1 MNDHHL
7 PTSAP
12 QPLLKV
18 ASIAKS
24 FGGIQALYNVT
35 FEVAPG
41 AIHAVIGP
49 NGAGKTTLFNIITG
63 TYEADDG
70 QIVYENREIQGQ
82 KVHEV
87 VAQGIARTF
96 QNVELFGSMTV
107 LENVLVGRHVRMRC
121 GFWGAIGRSPRV
133 RREEREARDYAREL
147 LEFVGLESVASQR
160 STDLPFGWQR
170 FLEIA
175 RALATQ
181 PRLLLLDE
189 PASGL
194 NAVETHQLG
203 ELLQQIRSRG
213 ITLLLVEHDMDL
225 TMGISDKIVVLHQG
239 QKLAEG
245 KPREI
250 QCNEA
255 VICAYLG
262 NGQEISGA
270 SRDAAGS

>member
-1 MNDHHL
+1 MNAHEV
-7 PTSAP
+7 PAATP

-24 FGGIQALYNVT
+24 FGGIQALYNVA
-35 FEVAPG
+35 FEVASG
-41 AIHAVIGP
+41 AIHALIGP

-63 TYEADDG
+63 AYEPDDG
-70 QIVYENREIQGQ
+70 QIVYDNREIQGK

-121 GFWGAIGRSPRV
+121 GFWGAMGRWPGV
-133 RREEREARDYAREL
+133 RKEEREARDCAWEL
-147 LEFVGLESVASQR
+147 LEFVGLESVSSQR

-175 RALATQ
+175 RALATE

-194 NAVETHQLG
+194 NAVETRRLG

-213 ITLLLVEHDMDL
+213 VTLLLVEHDMDL
-225 TMGISDKIVVLHQG
+225 TMDISDKIVVLHQG

-245 KPREI
+245 TPREI
-250 QCNEA
+250 QCNEE

-262 NGQEISGA
+262 SGPEM
-270 SRDAAGS
+270 GGLN

>member
-1 MNDHHL
+1 MSQE
-7 PTSAP
+7 PRAKSQEP
-12 QPLLKV
+12 PLLRV
-18 ASIAKS
+18 VSVGKS

-35 FEVAPG
+35 FEVAPR

-49 NGAGKTTLFNIITG
+49 NGAGKTTLFNVITG
-63 TYEADDG
+63 AYEPEDG
-70 QIVYENREIQGQ
+70 QIVYENHEIQGK

-121 GFWGAIGRSPRV
+121 GFWGAIGQWPRV
-133 RREEREARDYAREL
+133 RSEEREARDYAREL
-147 LEFVGLESVASQR
+147 LKFVGLEKMADHR
-160 STDLPFGWQR
+160 SADLPFGWQR

-194 NAVETHQLG
+194 NAVETQQLG
-203 ELLQQIRSRG
+203 ELLLQIRSRG

-225 TMGISDKIVVLHQG
+225 TMGISDRIVVLHQG
-239 QKLAEG
+239 RRLAEG
-245 KPREI
+245 TPREI
-250 QCNEA
+250 QCNDA

-262 NGQEISGA
+262 SDDDVRGRS
-270 SRDAAGS
+270 

>member
-1 MNDHHL
+1 MNGIHSPANLTEYILRVDSL
-7 PTSAP
+7 S
-12 QPLLKV
+12 
-18 ASIAKS
+18 KS

-35 FEVAPG
+35 FAVAAG
-41 AIHAVIGP
+41 SIHAVIGP
-49 NGAGKTTLFNIITG
+49 NGAGKTTLFNVITG
-63 TYEADDG
+63 AYAPDEGRVIYEDT
-70 QIVYENREIQGQ
+70 EIQGK

-107 LENVLVGRHVRMRC
+107 LENVLVGRHVRMGC
-121 GFWGAIGRSPRV
+121 GFWGAIGRWPGV
-133 RREEREARDYAREL
+133 RREEREARERAQEL
-147 LEFVGLESVASQR
+147 LQWVGLDRVANHR

-194 NAVETHQLG
+194 NAVETQQLG
-203 ELLQQIRSRG
+203 ELLQKIRAQG

-225 TMGISDKIVVLHQG
+225 TMTISDTIVVLHQG

-245 KPREI
+245 TPREI
-250 QCNEA
+250 QADEA
-255 VICAYLG
+255 VINAYLG
-262 NGQEISGA
+262 SDQEAKG
-270 SRDAAGS
+270 GG

>member
-1 MNDHHL
+1 MNDYG
-7 PTSAP
+7 PSSINSE
-12 QPLLKV
+12 PLLRV
-18 ASIAKS
+18 ESNAKS

-35 FEVAPG
+35 FDVSSG
-41 AIHAVIGP
+41 VIHAVIGP

-63 TYEADDG
+63 VYEPEDG
-70 QIVYENREIQGQ
+70 QIFYANTELQG
-82 KVHEV
+82 KRIHEL

-107 LENVLVGRHVRMRC
+107 LENVLVGRHVRMSC
-121 GFWGAIGRSPRV
+121 GFLGAIV
-133 RREEREARDYAREL
+133 RWPWVRKEDQEARDYAREL
-147 LEFVGLESVASQR
+147 LQFVGLESVADQR

-194 NAVETHQLG
+194 NAVETQQLG

-225 TMGISDKIVVLHQG
+225 TMSISDKIVVLHQG

-245 KPREI
+245 TPREI
-250 QCNEA
+250 QSNDA
-255 VICAYLG
+255 VINAYLG
-262 NGQEISGA
+262 GGQEMKGLS
-270 SRDAAGS
+270 

>member
-1 MNDHHL
+1 MHDHSP
-7 PTSAP
+7 PTDTRE
-12 QPLLKV
+12 PLLRID
-18 ASIAKS
+18 SLAKS
-24 FGGIQALYNVT
+24 FGGLQALYNVN
-35 FEVAPG
+35 FEVAPED
-41 AIHAVIGP
+41 IHAVIGP
-49 NGAGKTTLFNIITG
+49 NGAGKTTLFNVITG
-63 TYEADDG
+63 AYAPEDG
-70 QIVYENREIQGQ
+70 RIIYENNEIQGK

-87 VAQGIARTF
+87 VARGIARTF

-121 GFWGAIGRSPRV
+121 GFWGAMGRWPWM

-147 LEFVGLESVASQR
+147 LQFVGLEDAADHR

-194 NAVETHQLG
+194 NAVETQQLG

-225 TMGISDKIVVLHQG
+225 TMAISDKIVVLHQG

-245 KPREI
+245 TPREI
-250 QCNEA
+250 QRNDA

-262 NGQEISGA
+262 SEQEVGELS
-270 SRDAAGS
+270 

>member
-1 MNDHHL
+1 
-7 PTSAP
+7 
-12 QPLLKV
+12 
-18 ASIAKS
+18 
-24 FGGIQALYNVT
+24 
-35 FEVAPG
+35 
-41 AIHAVIGP
+41 
-49 NGAGKTTLFNIITG
+49 
-63 TYEADDG
+63 
-70 QIVYENREIQGQ
+70 
-82 KVHEV
+82 V

-121 GFWGAIGRSPRV
+121 GMWGAIARWPRV
-133 RREEREARDYAREL
+133 RNEEREARDCAREL
-147 LEFVGLESVASQR
+147 LRLVGLESVADHR

-194 NAVETHQLG
+194 NAVETQQLG
-203 ELLQQIRSRG
+203 ELLRQIRSRG

-225 TMGISDKIVVLHQG
+225 TMGISDRIVVLHQG
-239 QKLAEG
+239 LKLAEG
-245 KPREI
+245 TPREI

-255 VICAYLG
+255 VISAYLG
-262 NGQEISGA
+262 GGQEMRG
-270 SRDAAGS
+270 

>member
-1 MNDHHL
+1 MNDSE
-7 PTSAP
+7 PFAGCSP
-12 QPLLKV
+12 PLLRVK
-18 ASIAKS
+18 SIAKA
-24 FGGIQALYNVT
+24 FGGIQALYKVT
-35 FEVAPG
+35 FEVSTG
-41 AIHAVIGP
+41 SIHALIGP
-49 NGAGKTTLFNIITG
+49 NGAGKTTLFNVITG
-63 TYEADDG
+63 AYAPEEG
-70 QIVYENREIQGQ
+70 QIVYENSEIQGQ

-87 VAQGIARTF
+87 VARGIARTF

-121 GFWGAIGRSPRV
+121 GFGGAIGRWPQV
-133 RREEREARDYAREL
+133 RKEEREARDYAREL
-147 LEFVGLESVASQR
+147 LQFVGLESMADQR

-194 NAVETHQLG
+194 NAVETQQLG
-203 ELLQQIRSRG
+203 DLLEQIRSRG

-225 TMGISDKIVVLHQG
+225 TMAISDKIVVLHQG

-245 KPREI
+245 TPREI
-250 QCNEA
+250 QCDDA

-262 NGQEISGA
+262 SDQEMRGA
-270 SRDAAGS
+270 G

>member
-1 MNDHHL
+1 MIEREPL
-7 PTSAP
+7 VGYP
-12 QPLLKV
+12 QPILRVKSV
-18 ASIAKS
+18 AKA

-35 FEVAPG
+35 FEVAAG

-49 NGAGKTTLFNIITG
+49 NGAGKTTLFNVITG
-63 TYEADDG
+63 AYAPEDG
-70 QIVYENREIQGQ
+70 QIIYENSEIQGK

-87 VAQGIARTF
+87 VARGIARTF

-107 LENVLVGRHVRMRC
+107 LDNVLVGRHVRMRC
-121 GFWGAIGRSPRV
+121 GFWGAVGRWPRV
-133 RREEREARDYAREL
+133 RSEEREARDYAREL
-147 LEFVGLESVASQR
+147 LQFVGLEGVAGQL

-194 NAVETHQLG
+194 NAVETQQLG
-203 ELLQQIRSRG
+203 ELLQQIRVRG

-225 TMGISDKIVVLHQG
+225 TMSISDKIVVLHQG

-245 KPREI
+245 SPREI
-250 QCNEA
+250 QCNDE
-255 VICAYLG
+255 VVCAYLG
-262 NGQEISGA
+262 SDQEMRGIS
-270 SRDAAGS
+270 

>member
-1 MNDHHL
+1 MNL
-7 PTSAP
+7 REASPAAC
-12 QPLLKV
+12 QPILRV
-18 ASIAKS
+18 ESIAKS
-24 FGGIQALYNVT
+24 FGGIQALYNINFDVSP
-35 FEVAPG
+35 E

-63 TYEADDG
+63 AYKPEEGRIFYEDT
-70 QIVYENREIQGQ
+70 EIQGRE
-82 KVHEV
+82 VHEAV
-87 VAQGIARTF
+87 VLGIARTF

-121 GFWGAIGRSPRV
+121 GFLGAMARWPWV
-133 RREEREARDYAREL
+133 RKEDREARDYAREL
-147 LEFVGLESVASQR
+147 LQFVGLESVADQR

-194 NAVETHQLG
+194 NAVETQQLG

-225 TMGISDKIVVLHQG
+225 TMGVSDKILVLHQG
-239 QKLAEG
+239 MKLAEG
-245 KPREI
+245 TPREI
-250 QCNEA
+250 QSNEA
-255 VICAYLG
+255 VISAYLG
-262 NGQEISGA
+262 TGH
-270 SRDAAGS
+270 

>member
-1 MNDHHL
+1 MNDHD
-7 PTSAP
+7 PPPADVP
-12 QPLLKV
+12 PLLRV
-18 ASIAKS
+18 EALSKS

-35 FEVAPG
+35 FGVAPG
-41 AIHAVIGP
+41 SIHAVIGP
-49 NGAGKTTLFNIITG
+49 NGAGKTTLFNVITG
-63 TYEADDG
+63 AYAPEEGRVIYDDT
-70 QIVYENREIQGQ
+70 EIQGK

-87 VAQGIARTF
+87 VAHGIARTF

-107 LENVLVGRHVRMRC
+107 LENVLVGRHVRMDC
-121 GFWGAIGRSPRV
+121 GFWGAIGRWPGV
-133 RREEREARDYAREL
+133 RREERAARDDAREL
-147 LEFVGLESVASQR
+147 LKLVGLESVTNHR

-194 NAVETHQLG
+194 NAVETQQLG
-203 ELLQQIRSRG
+203 ELLQQIRLQG

-225 TMGISDKIVVLHQG
+225 TMSISDTIIVLHQG

-245 KPREI
+245 TPREI
-250 QCNEA
+250 QADEA
-255 VICAYLG
+255 VISAYLG
-262 NGQEISGA
+262 SEQEPG
-270 SRDAAGS
+270 GVG

>member
-1 MNDHHL
+1 MNDRD
-7 PTSAP
+7 PTTETS
-12 QPLLKV
+12 QPLLEVK
-18 ASIAKS
+18 AIGKS

-41 AIHAVIGP
+41 SIHALIGP
-49 NGAGKTTLFNIITG
+49 NGAGKTTLFNVITG
-63 TYEADDG
+63 AYEPEDG
-70 QIVYENREIQGQ
+70 QIVYENREIQGN
-82 KVHEV
+82 KVHEI
-87 VAQGIARTF
+87 VAQGISRTF

-121 GFWGAIGRSPRV
+121 GFWGAIGRWPGV
-133 RREEREARDYAREL
+133 RREEREARDYAWEL
-147 LEFVGLESVASQR
+147 LQFVGLEKMADHR
-160 STDLPFGWQR
+160 SADLPFGWQR

-194 NAVETHQLG
+194 NAVETQRLG
-203 ELLQQIRSRG
+203 ELLRQVRARG

-245 KPREI
+245 TPREI
-250 QCNEA
+250 QCNDS

-262 NGQEISGA
+262 SEEDMRGLS
-270 SRDAAGS
+270 